1 MLMLPMTLTPAEVA
15 RGYSIIDEFDLVGKR
30 RAVIFDAQTPRAAII
45 KMDTDDING
54 TACHRVSAVLDL
66 AVVNICKDAARVL
79 QITGFFVIPAFR
91 NADLEQRLIETLV
104 SKCGIVVA
112 SPNEQYESDKDTWQQ
127 IARESS
133 SLVVRILDTDTG
145 QFYPYDG
152 TKARYDGGDSI
163 PDHAIWSTPPDES
176 RTNVLLIAEPIA

>member
-1 MLMLPMTLTPAEVA
+1 MLMFPMALAPAEVA
-15 RGYSIIDEFDLVGKR
+15 RDYSIIDEFELAGKR
-30 RAVIFDAQTPRAAII
+30 RAIIYDAQTPRAAII
-45 KMDTDDING
+45 KKNTDEING
-54 TACHRVSAVLDL
+54 AAHHRVIAVLDL
-66 AVVNICKDAARVL
+66 AVVNICKDAACVL

-91 NADLEQRLIETLV
+91 NADLEQRLIEKLV
-104 SKCGIVVA
+104 SKCGVVVA
-112 SPNEQYESDKDTWQQ
+112 SPNEQYESDKNTWQR

-133 SLVVRILDTDTG
+133 ALAVRILDTDTG